1 MQSAKTYLDIIPLQH
16 LRKSEGERQGWA
28 QLEPC
33 EDAHV
38 LTGRSK
44 VFRTRANCK
53 VCERNC
59 LAEKRYKEP
68 LRKEKRAF
76 EQSAVQARKNSE
88 LDAKG
93 AGLSLSRQPF
103 YTL

>member
-16 LRKSEGERQGWA
+16 LRKSEGERQG
-28 QLEPC
+28 
-33 EDAHV
+33 
-38 LTGRSK
+38 K